1 MPQLCERW
9 PAEHDGNERRSV
21 ERLGEQTSNTDRAVS
36 FAGRVAVV
44 GGSIPSSAGVLAERP
59 SSRRDLPVPRAGLA
73 NAWPRRHR
81 LLGMALRYAR
91 LVVTELDGGAG
102 RLGRLGRA
110 RRHLSL
116 CRGSSGGGAG
126 GAVGC
131 RQRLVFPRPGL
142 AKPCHHFGLRGCN
155 LVRIRF
161 LCAAY

>member
-44 GGSIPSSAGVLAERP
+44 GGSNPSSADVLAERP

-73 NAWPRRHR
+73 NARPRRHR

-102 RLGRLGRA
+102 RLGRLRCAGRHWRLFRA
-110 RRHLSL
+110 SP
-116 CRGSSGGGAG
+116 CGGAG
-126 GAVGC
+126 AAFGAPP
-131 RQRLVFPRPGL
+131 L
-142 AKPCHHFGLRGCN
+142 
-155 LVRIRF
+155 
-161 LCAAY
+161 

>member
-1 MPQLCERW
+1 MVGGDDEN
-9 PAEHDGNERRSV
+9 EHRSV
-21 ERLGEQTSNTDRAVS
+21 ARQGERTNNTDRAIS

-44 GGSIPSSAGVLAERP
+44 GGSYPSSARVLAQRP

-110 RRHLSL
+110 RRHWSL
-116 CRGSSGGGAG
+116 CRASSGGGAG
-126 GAVGC
+126 VAVD
-131 RQRLVFPRPGL
+131 PR
-142 AKPCHHFGLRGCN
+142 
-155 LVRIRF
+155 
-161 LCAAY
+161 